1 MNTLQKIGTLLG
13 IAFAAAIVYCI
24 IFTNKLDNQELAV
37 VQAFTGETVV
47 RRDAGWW
54 IQMSPTIWRYPK
66 AGVYQLNS
74 RDRDSLQIQFNNKS
88 KAVLNVAIGYRID
101 YKTDAVEVDSKKVE
115 KMTPFTDA
123 EIIALHQ
130 QVEGRDDKVWQ
141 MVLTCLNTVAQSI
154 TTKYDPSEVIGG
166 DNFEKMIKEMYANI
180 MHNPELRKH
189 CIDINYFAVDGRP
202 IPDADTEAQFNK
214 QREADLAK
222 RLAQAEKLKLESEKI
237 KVKANYAKKI
247 AEFKGRADAETAKL
261 KTEAERTAELAKI
274 EAQKKLDVERIAK
287 EQLLVQMQKEKEAAE
302 VKAQQEA
309 AVAKL
314 NAEKLRTIAEIQKAT
329 ETAKL
334 ETEKLIAEQK
344 KVAAAAREIEIQKS
358 GAITELQKTQ
368 LEIEMKTKIEVAKA
382 YASGIAGAKLPTMWV
397 TASGNGNDVK
407 SSSNPLEML
416 INTMTLEKLEALENV
431 QQPKAK

>member
-1 MNTLQKIGTLLG
+1 MNTLQKIGVLLG
-13 IAFAAAIVYCI
+13 VAFAAAIVYCI
-24 IFTNKLDNQELAV
+24 IFANKLDNQELAV

-101 YKTDAVEVDSKKVE
+101 YKTDAVEVDGKKVE
-115 KMTPFTDA
+115 QMTSFTDA

-130 QVEGRDDKVWQ
+130 QVEGKDEKVWQ

-166 DNFEKMIKEMYANI
+166 DNFEKMIKEMYVNI

-237 KVKANYAKKI
+237 KVEANYAKEI
-247 AEFKGRADAETAKL
+247 AEFKGRAEAETAKQV
-261 KTEAERTAELAKI
+261 TEAERAAKLAAIDAEKKVNI
-274 EAQKKLDVERIAK
+274 EKLAK
-287 EQLLVQMQKEKEAAE
+287 EQLLIQTQKEKEAAE

-309 AVAKL
+309 SVAKL
-314 NAEKLRTIAEIQKAT
+314 NAEKLRTVAEIQKAT
-329 ETAKL
+329 EAAKL

-344 KVAAAAREIEIQKS
+344 KVAASAREIEIQKS
-358 GAITELQKTQ
+358 GAITEREKVK
-368 LEIEMKTKIEVAKA
+368 LELEKETKIEVAKA

-397 TASGNGNDVK
+397 TAGGANAEGKNA
-407 SSSNPLEML
+407 NPLEML
-416 INTMTLEKLEALENV
+416 INTMTLEKLETIKNAEA
-431 QQPKAK
+431 PKAK